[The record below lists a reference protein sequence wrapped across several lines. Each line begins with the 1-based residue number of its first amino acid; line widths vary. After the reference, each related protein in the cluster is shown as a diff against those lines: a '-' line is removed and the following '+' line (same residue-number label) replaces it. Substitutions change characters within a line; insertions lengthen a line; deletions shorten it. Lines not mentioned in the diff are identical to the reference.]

1 MINYLTSWNYTAG
14 MALEDGNLAL
24 WAWSV
29 GALVAPFAGVLVTL
43 AGLVYGAFKLWEDN
57 YL

>member
-1 MINYLTSWNYTAG
+1 